1 MDPVLHFTGQVWRP
15 PYESH
20 SQLLQVTSG
29 CTHASCKFCNLY
41 HGTKFRMSPLD
52 EIRQDLEVIQEYQ
65 PFARRLFLTG
75 ANPFALSYNRLFH
88 LATMFRKYLPRLEN
102 IGCFARITDIQPKS
116 VEQLRNLRH
125 LGYYSITIGTESGD
139 DNVLKRMNKGYTSDD
154 IIEQCR
160 KLEEAGIRYNI
171 SYLSGLSGYGGCQQ
185 NAVRSALIF
194 NRLHP
199 FIVNVVS
206 LTLFP
211 ESQLYDE
218 AQKGLFV
225 EASEKERL
233 QELRTLIN
241 RLNIRTTILA
251 NTVSNVVPLS
261 GILPN
266 DKATMLRHI
275 DEALNTLK
283 EETMREYRRGIS
295 SL

>member
-29 CTHASCKFCNLY
+29 CTHASCKFCSLY

-154 IIEQCR
+154 IVEQCR

-171 SYLSGLSGYGGCQQ
+171 SYLSGLSGNGGCQQ
-185 NAVRSALIF
+185 NAERSAWVFTQL
-194 NRLHP
+194 LP
-199 FIVNVVS
+199 FILNVVS

-211 ESQLYDE
+211 WC
-218 AQKGLFV
+218 
-225 EASEKERL
+225 
-233 QELRTLIN
+233 
-241 RLNIRTTILA
+241 
-251 NTVSNVVPLS
+251 
-261 GILPN
+261 
-266 DKATMLRHI
+266 
-275 DEALNTLK
+275 
-283 EETMREYRRGIS
+283 ETACRRA
-295 SL
+295 

>member
-29 CTHASCKFCNLY
+29 CTHASCKFCSLY

-102 IGCFARITDIQPKS
+102 IGCFARITDILPKS

-154 IIEQCR
+154 IVEQCR

-171 SYLSGLSGYGGCQQ
+171 SYLSGLSGNSGCQQ
-185 NAVRSALIF
+185 NAERSVLVF
-194 NRLHP
+194 NQLRP

-218 AQKGLFV
+218 TQKGLFV

-233 QELRTLIN
+233 QELRTLIEH
-241 RLNIRTTILA
+241 LNIRTTILA

>member
-29 CTHASCKFCNLY
+29 CTHASCKFCSLY

-102 IGCFARITDIQPKS
+102 IGCFARITDILPKS

-139 DNVLKRMNKGYTSDD
+139 DNVLKRMNKGYASDD
-154 IIEQCR
+154 IVEQCR

-171 SYLSGLSGYGGCQQ
+171 SYLSGLSGNGGCQQ
-185 NAVRSALIF
+185 NAERSALVF
-194 NRLHP
+194 NQLRP

-218 AQKGLFV
+218 TQKGFFV

-233 QELRTLIN
+233 QELRTLIEH
-241 RLNIRTTILA
+241 LNIRTTILA

>member
-1 MDPVLHFTGQVWRP
+1 MEPVLHFTGQVWRP

-29 CTHASCKFCNLY
+29 CTHASCKFCSLY

-75 ANPFALSYNRLFH
+75 ANPFALSYNRLFQ
-88 LATMFRKYLPRLEN
+88 LGILFRQYLPRLEN
-102 IGCFARITDIQPKS
+102 IGCFARITDIQPKT

-139 DNVLKRMNKGYTSDD
+139 DNVLKQMNKGYTSND
-154 IIEQCR
+154 IIEQCH

-171 SYLSGLSGYGGCQQ
+171 SYLSGLSGKGGCQQ
-185 NAVRSALIF
+185 NAKRSAAVF
-194 NRLHP
+194 NQLHP
-199 FIVNVVS
+199 FILNVVS

-211 ESQLYDE
+211 ESQLYGE
-218 AQKGLFV
+218 MQKGHFV
-225 EASEKERL
+225 EAGEKERL
-233 QELRTLIN
+233 QELRTLIEH
-241 RLNIRTTILA
+241 LTIRTTILA
-251 NTVSNVVPLS
+251 NTVSNVIPLS
-261 GILPN
+261 GIIPH

-275 DEALNTLK
+275 DEALSTL
-283 EETMREYRRGIS
+283 EEKVMRDYRDGIS